1 MSNKDPFFPS
11 GGASDRTQIKPM
23 PGGRGGQRTTPP
35 GGGAPPPPPPGGG
48 RGAPSP
54 SLEELSAGSGMN
66 PLELA
71 ACQLLS
77 LAAHLKSSTE
87 EPDLANLRERI
98 VRQLKQFEEDAH
110 RAGYSED
117 VVRYAHYTLCT
128 FLDEIVLGTPW
139 GGRSRWQENSL
150 LSTFHRETWGG
161 EQVFNIIEKTRRNAS
176 SNIDLLEFLYVV
188 LGLGFEGAYGA
199 VSDGRDQLG
208 RIRDSLFDAIRN
220 QRPERDRDLSLNW
233 RGSDA
238 GKLGLANFL
247 PPWAIACIAAAL
259 MLVTFI
265 GFSWLLNRS
274 SDPLLARLA
283 SLDGQALAWLD
294 MAQRP
299 PPPAA
304 DSLALTLE
312 QLLAEDIAAGTVLL
326 ERDGRRVTLRLA
338 GDGLFASASARVE
351 PELTPTLERVAQ
363 ALAQVGGD
371 VQVTGHS
378 DNLPIRSI
386 RFPSNWHLSE
396 ARAESVTDLLMEP
409 ADDPGRFTYEGRA
422 DTQPLAAN
430 DTPQG
435 RARNRR
441 VDITVTAQAGGET

>member
-11 GGASDRTQIKPM
+11 GGGSDRTLIKPM
-23 PGGRGGQRTTPP
+23 PGGRGGNRTTPP
-35 GGGAPPPPPPGGG
+35 GGSSPPPPPPGGG

-66 PLELA
+66 PLEAA

-98 VRQLKQFEEDAH
+98 VRQLKQFEDDAH

-238 GKLGLANFL
+238 GKPGLTNFL

-259 MLVTFI
+259 MLVTFL
-265 GFSWLLNRS
+265 GFNFALNRS

-283 SLDGQALAWLD
+283 SLDGQALAWLE

-304 DSLALTLE
+304 DSLAVTLE
-312 QLLAEDIAAGTVLL
+312 QLLAEDIRAGTILL
-326 ERDGRRVTLRLA
+326 ERDGRFVTLRLA
-338 GDGLFASASARVE
+338 GDGLFASASARIESESE
-351 PELTPTLERVAQ
+351 PVIERIAE
-363 ALAQVGGD
+363 ALAQVDGE

-378 DNLPIRSI
+378 DNLPIRSV

-396 ARAESVTDLLMEP
+396 ARARSVADLLMAPSGEP
-409 ADDPGRFTYEGRA
+409 ERFTFEGRA
-422 DTQPLAAN
+422 DTQPLASN
-430 DTPQG
+430 DTAEG

-441 VDITVTAQAGGET
+441 VDITVTAQAGEQS